1 MTDIL
6 QTLKDLKDLRERLF
20 TSYGNPLANYKKT
33 QHDVHMTY
41 YVDRLMEELGHK
53 WIQPQSIRGEYE
65 DRAYFSEKA
74 LNDAFLAGQ
83 LLAKADNAEMR
94 AAIISELRAEL
105 HAVVDNMEL

>member
-1 MTDIL
+1 MTDPL
-6 QTLKDLKDLRERLF
+6 QTLKDLEERLF

-41 YVDRLMEELGHK
+41 YVGRLMKELDHK
-53 WIQPQSIRGEYE
+53 WIIPSAMKGEHE
-65 DRAYFSEKA
+65 DHAYYSEKA

-83 LLAKADNAEMR
+83 LLAKADNAKMR
-94 AAIISELRAEL
+94 RSIISELRAEL